1 MNYRR
6 FRTLARHLFLASLA
20 FTLATTTQQNAAAQQ
35 KDEGPQPRVVDPGS
49 PVKAP
54 SDAVVLFDGTD
65 VSHFVRA
72 KDGEPCRCTVE
83 KGVMACVTGVG
94 DIVST
99 EKFKDAQIH
108 LEFMPPYMPEQ
119 HSQLRGNS
127 GVYLQGRYE
136 IQILDS
142 YQNPTYAEGV
152 LAALYGQAAPL
163 VNAARRPREW
173 SSYDMI
179 YHAPRCDAKGNVTDL
194 ATVTVILNGV
204 LVQDH
209 MTIAKSGQTKG
220 CPDGP
225 LLLQDHSGFP
235 GAPVTTMSFRNIWFR
250 HFGRG
255 TSGLEIAGPIRLHVD
270 PFDLVPRDVPAGVVS
285 ELREQRIYAGACLRV
300 GRYELD
306 ALVLV
311 SDGKVAFDLDRAER
325 LAVGLDAVAHDE
337 VVADVGGEQRRDQ
350 HESNASEGSF
360 HSRPPGSPCLSLTGL
375 SGNAF
380 IWNVERPAEEVTYQH
395 R

>member
-1 MNYRR
+1 MFGMSYGL
-6 FRTLARHLFLASLA
+6 FRAIARHLFLASLA
-20 FTLATTTQQNAAAQQ
+20 FTLATTTQQNATAAQQ
-35 KDEGPQPRVVDPGS
+35 KDESPQPRVVDPGS

-65 VSHFVRA
+65 VSHFVRE
-72 KDGEPCRCTVE
+72 KDGAPCRCTVE
-83 KGVMACVTGVG
+83 KGVMACITGVG
-94 DIVST
+94 DIVSN
-99 EKFKDAQIH
+99 EKFRDAQIH

-142 YQNPTYAEGV
+142 YQNTTYAEGV

-163 VNAARRPREW
+163 VNAARPPREW
-173 SSYDMI
+173 ASYDMI

-250 HFGRG
+250 HLG
-255 TSGLEIAGPIRLHVD
+255 EGP
-270 PFDLVPRDVPAGVVS
+270 VVW
-285 ELREQRIYAGACLRV
+285 
-300 GRYELD
+300 
-306 ALVLV
+306 
-311 SDGKVAFDLDRAER
+311 K
-325 LAVGLDAVAHDE
+325 
-337 VVADVGGEQRRDQ
+337 
-350 HESNASEGSF
+350 
-360 HSRPPGSPCLSLTGL
+360 
-375 SGNAF
+375 
-380 IWNVERPAEEVTYQH
+380 
-395 R
+395 